1 MDTTVRTNAHTTAI
15 ATKNSY
21 GSPLAINT
29 APHRDPI
36 DKAMATVQA
45 VMRFV
50 QWCVGETPGA
60 VDSQCSIRQSTAEI
74 PATRIGPAS

>member
-21 GSPLAINT
+21 GTPLAINT

-36 DKAMATVQA
+36 DKDMATVQA

-50 QWCVGETPGA
+50 QWFCVDGRFEGRGLSSKETTGYRGGRY
-60 VDSQCSIRQSTAEI
+60 SS
-74 PATRIGPAS
+74 